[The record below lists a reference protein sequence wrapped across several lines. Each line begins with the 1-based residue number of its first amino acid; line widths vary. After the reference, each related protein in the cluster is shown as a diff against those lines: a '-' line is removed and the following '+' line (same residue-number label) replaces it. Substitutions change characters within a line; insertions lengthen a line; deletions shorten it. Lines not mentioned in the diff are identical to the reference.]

1 MNEIHST
8 VIIDSRV
15 SLGTGNKILPYTIL
29 QGPLEIGCDNII
41 GPHVVIGS
49 PGQDTR
55 NPRYDSSNKKIFIGS
70 NNIIREFT
78 AIQKPVYEDITSLGS
93 NIYLMQS
100 VHIPHDAILEDNV
113 VITPMASIAGIVR
126 LLEGCNVGLGVQI
139 HQRSVVGQFA
149 IVGMGATVL
158 KNVKPFSRFV
168 PRSPLSVNIYAIQKF
183 GFTEYT
189 DEISKYVLEKI
200 EPHSEKLLSIIH
212 HYRDYHKLSGR
223 QEY

>member
-1 MNEIHST
+1 M
-8 VIIDSRV
+8 DSCV

-55 NPRYDSSNKKIFIGS
+55 NPRYDSSHKKVSIGS

-78 AIQKPVYEDITSLGS
+78 AIQKPAYEEVTSLGS

-126 LLEGCNVGLGVQI
+126 FLEGCNIGLGAQI
-139 HQRSVVGQFA
+139 HQRSVIGQYS

-158 KNVKPFSRFV
+158 KNVKPFSRLI
-168 PRSPLSVNIYAIQKF
+168 PGSPLSVNTYAVEKF
-183 GFTEYT
+183 GFMEYI
-189 DEISKYVLEKI
+189 DEISKYVLESS
-200 EPHSEKLLSIIH
+200 EPHSERLLGIIS
-212 HYRDYHKLSGR
+212 HYREYHSLSGR
-223 QEY
+223 KEY